1 MVPVGR
7 LSSHVRRAWQQ
18 VFENDFAA
26 LKPDPVND
34 IEQGKGALDV
44 GWECRQL
51 H

>member
-1 MVPVGR
+1 MVPVGG

-26 LKPDPVND
+26 LKPDQVDD
-34 IEQGKGALDV
+34 IEQGKGALDAE
-44 GWECRQL
+44 WECQQS